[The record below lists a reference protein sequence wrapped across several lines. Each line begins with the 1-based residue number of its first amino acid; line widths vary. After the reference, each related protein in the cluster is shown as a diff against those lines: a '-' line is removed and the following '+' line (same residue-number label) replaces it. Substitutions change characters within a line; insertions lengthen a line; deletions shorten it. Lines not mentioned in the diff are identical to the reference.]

1 MAEIRVEAIDAY
13 RYRIRRD
20 EAAGMRADVMVY
32 ASPALMSQIRKDQS
46 LIQAMNVATLPGI
59 VGPSLAMPDIHQ
71 GYGFPIGGVA
81 ALDVE
86 HGVVSPGG
94 VGFDINCGV
103 RLVRSNLREGDVRPR
118 LKELIDQIFRDVPCG
133 AGSSGRVNLKRGDL
147 DDVLRRGARWMVD
160 NGYGDHRDVEFAEA
174 GGALE
179 GAQPNHVSERAKER
193 GNPQLGTLGSGNHF
207 LEVQWVEAVHDAAAA
222 RAMGLEE
229 GQVVVLIHSGSR
241 GLGHQ
246 VCTDYVAL
254 MNQVMP
260 KYKITLPDRQLA
272 CAPAR
277 SAEGQAYLGAMAAA
291 ANFAW
296 ANRQG
301 ILHFLRGAFR
311 RVMGGHAR
319 LELIY
324 DVCHNIAKRE
334 TYQVDGRKREVLVHR
349 KGATRAFPPGHR
361 EMPVEYRAIGQ
372 PVFIPGSMGTASWV
386 LAGQQG
392 AMQETFG
399 SVCHGAGR
407 LMSRTAVRQGK
418 DARQEQRKLEAAG
431 ILVRSETRDGILE
444 ELPEAYKNVDEV
456 IEVVHGAGLARKVAR
471 LRPMA
476 VIKG

>member
-1 MAEIRVEAIDAY
+1 
-13 RYRIRRD
+13 
-20 EAAGMRADVMVY
+20 
-32 ASPALMSQIRKDQS
+32 
-46 LIQAMNVATLPGI
+46 
-59 VGPSLAMPDIHQ
+59 
-71 GYGFPIGGVA
+71 
-81 ALDVE
+81 
-86 HGVVSPGG
+86 
-94 VGFDINCGV
+94 
-103 RLVRSNLREGDVRPR
+103 
-118 LKELIDQIFRDVPCG
+118 
-133 AGSSGRVNLKRGDL
+133 
-147 DDVLRRGARWMVD
+147 
-160 NGYGDHRDVEFAEA
+160 
-174 GGALE
+174 
-179 GAQPNHVSERAKER
+179 
-193 GNPQLGTLGSGNHF
+193 
-207 LEVQWVEAVHDAAAA
+207 
-222 RAMGLEE
+222 
-229 GQVVVLIHSGSR
+229 
-241 GLGHQ
+241 
-246 VCTDYVAL
+246 
-254 MNQVMP
+254 MP

-311 RVMGGHAR
+311 RVMGGDAR

-334 TYQVDGRKREVLVHR
+334 SYQIDGRKREVLVHR

-361 EMPVEYRAIGQ
+361 EMPAEYRAIGQ

-392 AMQETFG
+392 AMEETFG